1 MMLPVR
7 SERLL
12 PVSSNST
19 VSFCCFPDV
28 IFFLGVLVGFD
39 VECLQVCRDWR
50 KKKRNG
56 KKLW

>member
-19 VSFCCFPDV
+19 VSFCCFAYV
-28 IFFLGVLVGFD
+28 IFLFGVLVGFD